1 METEIYDETMATRVA
16 LHPFLAGMNRAQL
29 ALLTDCAMSVR
40 FKPGDIILRE
50 GDRADRLFLIETGK
64 VVLESGKAIK
74 AFEAGKANRS
84 HHEVK
89 RRAARRRHYFDA
101 RGRSQ
106 HRRCAA
112 GYHRESSGPRS
123 WFRHNFQAFR
133 TYSESAMSPQAKICG
148 NLSLTQTSSA

>member
-74 AFEAGKANRS
+74 AFEG
-84 HHEVK
+84 
-89 RRAARRRHYFDA
+89 
-101 RGRSQ
+101 
-106 HRRCAA
+106 
-112 GYHRESSGPRS
+112 
-123 WFRHNFQAFR
+123 
-133 TYSESAMSPQAKICG
+133 
-148 NLSLTQTSSA
+148 